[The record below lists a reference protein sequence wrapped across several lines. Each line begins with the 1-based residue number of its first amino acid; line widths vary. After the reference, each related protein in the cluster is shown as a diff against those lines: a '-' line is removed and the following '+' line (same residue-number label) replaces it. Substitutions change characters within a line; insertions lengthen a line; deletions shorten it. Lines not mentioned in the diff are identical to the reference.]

1 MSIFLPNYFRKI
13 IKFLFILF
21 FSSCSNDK
29 VQEKKYFKI
38 ERFDKIF
45 YQSDSNSLD
54 DVKKDYPFFFPSSY
68 PDNIWVE
75 RLNDPI
81 QKEIFDE
88 IIMEFDSILFLET
101 HLSNFFQN
109 NMKLFKLENT
119 PRVITVNTD
128 IDYRNRIILTDT
140 ILLIGLDN
148 YLGKNHRFY
157 EGIPLYIKEDL
168 TRNHIIKDVALQY
181 AIKFTPKLDNYTF
194 LDKIIYQGKLLYYM
208 DISLNKTPENI
219 KIGYSKN
226 KLNWANENEFFVW
239 TYFIEN
245 EILFNPDNKLNNRF
259 INDAPFSRF
268 YFENDNES
276 TEMIGKYIGWKIVKS
291 FMKNNDISVSD
302 MMNTKQIEIYNK
314 SKYKPKK

>member
-13 IKFLFILF
+13 INFLIILLFI
-21 FSSCSNDK
+21 SCSKDNDQQK
-29 VQEKKYFKI
+29 TYIKI

-45 YQSDSNSLD
+45 YQSDSNLLD
-54 DVKKDYPFFFPSSY
+54 NVKKNYPFFFPSSY
-68 PDNIWVE
+68 PDNIWIE

-88 IIMEFDSILFLET
+88 IIKEFDSISFLEIQ
-101 HLSNFFQN
+101 LFNFFQKKHFN
-109 NMKLFKLENT
+109 FENI

-157 EGIPLYIKEDL
+157 EDIPLYIKEDF
-168 TRNHIIKDVALQY
+168 TRNHIIKDIALQY
-181 AIKFTPKLDNYTF
+181 AIKFIPKLDNYTF
-194 LDKIIYQGKLLYYM
+194 LDKIIYHGKLLYYI
-208 DISLNKTPENI
+208 DISLKKTDENI

-226 KLNWANENEFFVW
+226 KLDWAKENEFFVW

-302 MMNTKQIEIYNK
+302 MINIKQIEIYNK